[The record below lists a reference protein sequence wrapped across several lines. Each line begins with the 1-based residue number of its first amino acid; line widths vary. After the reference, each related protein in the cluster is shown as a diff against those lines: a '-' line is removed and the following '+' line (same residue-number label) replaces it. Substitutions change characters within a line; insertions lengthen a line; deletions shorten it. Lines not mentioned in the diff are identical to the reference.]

1 MKHNTSIQLKA
12 GFLLII
18 FALNTIVGF
27 ACAMGLKS
35 PDVKVKK
42 EIKVHVHA
50 DGKKHHHESSS
61 TPKDHHQKEE
71 KKSKKNGCC
80 NTEVLKFQNLDKS
93 INQNTKVFA
102 IPFFTAIASIY
113 LDIEI
118 IQFTEKHSAKFYT
131 RYFHPPPPNI
141 LIENQR
147 FQI

>member
-35 PDVKVKK
+35 PDVEVKK
-42 EIKVHVHA
+42 ETKVHVHS
-50 DGKKHHHESSS
+50 DGKKHHHENSS
-61 TPKDHHQKEE
+61 TPKDHQQKEE
-71 KKSKKNGCC
+71 KKSKKSGCC

-93 INQNTKVFA
+93 INQNTKA
-102 IPFFTAIASIY
+102 ISIPFFTAIVSIY

-118 IQFTEKHSAKFYT
+118 IQFTKKHSAKFYS